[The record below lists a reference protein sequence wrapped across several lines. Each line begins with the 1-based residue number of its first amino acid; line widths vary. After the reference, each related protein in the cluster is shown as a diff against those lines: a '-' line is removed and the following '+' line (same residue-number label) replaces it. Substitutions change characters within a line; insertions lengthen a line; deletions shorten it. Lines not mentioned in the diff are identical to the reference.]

1 MIIRSS
7 YHFTGLGYSSLTRT
21 KDNNGTIYWLA
32 TKEVL
37 GFSQRIEDRELKK
50 KFEEYF
56 QTYIIPEII
65 KNP

>member
-7 YHFTGLGYSSLTRT
+7 YNFTGLGYSSLTRT
-21 KDNNGTIYWLA
+21 KDNNGKTYWLA

-37 GFSQRIEDRELKK
+37 GFSQRIEDRELMK

-56 QTYIIPEII
+56 QTYIVPEII
-65 KNP
+65 KDP

>member
-7 YHFTGLGYSSLTRT
+7 YHFAGLGYSSLTRT
-21 KDNNGTIYWLA
+21 IDNNGKIYWLA

-37 GFSQRIEDRELKK
+37 GFSQRIKDWEMKK

-56 QTYIIPEII
+56 QTNIVPEII
-65 KNP
+65 KDP

>member
-7 YHFTGLGYSSLTRT
+7 YHFAGLGYSSLTRT
-21 KDNNGTIYWLA
+21 KDNKGTIYWLA

-56 QTYIIPEII
+56 QTHIVPEII
-65 KNP
+65 KDP